1 MGMYLGRRTWNK
13 TYKGRMRYY
22 LGCMLLDIIQL
33 LDVSMRVISLGIIH
47 CDFHSYLLFNDELDD
62 WMDK

>member
-1 MGMYLGRRTWNK
+1 MGTYLGLHTWNK
-13 TYKGRMRYY
+13 SYKRKIRYY

-33 LDVSMRVISLGIIH
+33 CDVLIRVISLGIIR
-47 CDFHSYLLFNDELDD
+47 CDFHSYLLFNDDLDN